1 MAKWI
6 AGKKEAEEQKQID
19 LLRQKERNEKANAAK
34 QIAEAV
40 QKEHSAAIVIAQE
53 SSLKAAQER
62 RDSKAER
69 EAAEKKAQLID
80 KRDEEAAAKKH
91 DEWLK
96 EHATSNKIKIA
107 KGEAPD
113 IDDSFEKEIALIR
126 ARAAARAQEMRRLEE
141 EDRKKEAAEQA
152 SATLLRAR

>member
-1 MAKWI
+1 M
-6 AGKKEAEEQKQID
+6 
-19 LLRQKERNEKANAAK
+19 
-34 QIAEAV
+34 

-80 KRDEEAAAKKH
+80 KRDEEAAVKKH

-96 EHATSNKIKIA
+96 EHAAINKIKIT

-113 IDDSFEKEIALIR
+113 VDDSFEKEIALIR

-152 SATLLRAR
+152 SATPLRAR